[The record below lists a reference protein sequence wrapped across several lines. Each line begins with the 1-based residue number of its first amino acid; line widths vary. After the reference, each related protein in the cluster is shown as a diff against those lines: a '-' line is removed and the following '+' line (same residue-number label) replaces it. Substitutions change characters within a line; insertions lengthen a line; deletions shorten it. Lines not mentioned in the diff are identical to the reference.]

1 MSRLTPYGSAEHAHN
16 VAKVGKKITPV
27 SLASR
32 MPSREIVAK
41 VGVVKI
47 ATPMSLATRM
57 PSPEIAAK
65 VGSGGSNSSS
75 IQARR
80 LVRRNAKH

>member
-65 VGSGGSNSSS
+65 VGNSSVS
-75 IQARR
+75 NVMQTRR